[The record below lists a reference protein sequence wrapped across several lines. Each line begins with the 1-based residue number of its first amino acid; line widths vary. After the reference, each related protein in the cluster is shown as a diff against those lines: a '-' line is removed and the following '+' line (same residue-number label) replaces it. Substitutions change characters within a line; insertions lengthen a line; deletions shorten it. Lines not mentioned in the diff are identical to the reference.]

1 MKSTLVSDYSS
12 CPKLQ
17 VAKDI
22 IRYSDCKFSSVQS
35 LSSVRLFV
43 TPMDCSTPGFP
54 VHHHFPE
61 PTQTHVHHISD
72 AIQPSYP
79 LSSPSLPAFN
89 LSQDQGLF
97 Q

>member
-22 IRYSDCKFSSVQS
+22 IRYSDFKFSSVQS

-54 VHHHFPE
+54 VHHQLPE
-61 PTQTHVHHISD
+61 LAQTHTHGVSD
-72 AIQPSYP
+72 AIQPSHP
-79 LSSPSLPAFN
+79 LSSPSPPAFS